1 MGDCLMGAKAPI
13 ANERGKSEKR
23 NPERNPSWL
32 AGARC
37 APPLNEPNYFGG
49 MVFEVKDSNGL

>member
-1 MGDCLMGAKAPI
+1 MGATAPI
-13 ANERGKSEKR
+13 ANERGTSEKR

-49 MVFEVKDSNGL
+49 IVFEAKPSNGL